1 MRRQSKGYEIDMCN
15 GTLANKILL
24 FALPLMA
31 SSLLQL
37 LFNAADVVV
46 VGKFAGKEA
55 LAAVLETRPEALLN
69 LYVDEKAPFEAF
81 VGVVDIA
88 RLKRGGHFVIS
99 TQPSER

>member
-37 LFNAADVVV
+37 LFNAADV
-46 VGKFAGKEA
+46 GKRI
-55 LAAVLETRPEALLN
+55 LT
-69 LYVDEKAPFEAF
+69 
-81 VGVVDIA
+81 
-88 RLKRGGHFVIS
+88 S
-99 TQPSER
+99 PSLMLPVYK